1 MSYEG
6 NTPELNPGEMN
17 ESGQELNMAEPAEL
31 KPSGTKKRPRRKKGV
46 PLALT
51 IFLCLL
57 LFAAGSLFG
66 GTYLSRANSRD
77 TGLNGNNIID
87 KLSAL
92 RMIIDGYFLDE
103 YDEKKLEEG
112 IYSGY
117 MSALGDPY
125 SQYYTEEEYRQLMEE
140 DSGEYRGIGVTVT
153 KNQENNYTE
162 IMAVNKGDPAYNA
175 GIKTGD
181 FIMKVNGKDTSVMSL
196 SEVVTEIKTSEDP
209 VVLVIYQAGK
219 EMEVSVEKSTISI
232 NSVSFEM
239 RKNNIGYISVSQFI
253 DNTDDQFME
262 AVQDLEKQGMKG
274 LILDLRDN
282 GGGLLNACVNM
293 VSQIIPEGD
302 LIVYTQDKNGNR
314 QDYTSNEAATLDV
327 PIVVLANSNTASAS
341 EIMTGCLKD
350 YGLATV
356 LGTKTYGKGIVQSIL
371 PLSDGSAVKLTVSAY
386 YTPKGV
392 NIHKKGIEPDIEME
406 MTDEEWKEARD
417 DLSKD
422 KQIKKAE
429 EILLK
434 AETGKK

>member
-6 NTPELNPGEMN
+6 NTPEMHTGEMN
-17 ESGQELNMAEPAEL
+17 ESVQEMDRISPAAG
-31 KPSGTKKRPRRKKGV
+31 KPSGTKKRPRKKKGV

-57 LFAAGSLFG
+57 LFAAGSLLG
-66 GTYLSRANSRD
+66 GAYFSRANTRD
-77 TGLNGNNIID
+77 SGIDGNAVID
-87 KLSAL
+87 KLATL

-112 IYSGY
+112 IYTGY
-117 MSALGDPY
+117 MNALGDPY

-153 KNQENNYTE
+153 KNKDNNYTE

-181 FIMKVNGKDTSVMSL
+181 FIMKVNGKDTSTMSL
-196 SEVVTEIKTSEDP
+196 SEVVTEIKTSADP
-209 VVLVIYQAGK
+209 VVLVIYQDGN

-232 NSVSFEM
+232 NSVSHEM
-239 RKNNIGYISVSQFI
+239 KENNIGYISISQFI
-253 DNTDDQFME
+253 DNTDEQFLE

-282 GGGLLNACVNM
+282 GGGLLNACVNL
-293 VSQIIPEGD
+293 VSQIIPQGD

-314 QDYTSNEAATLDV
+314 QDYNSNEYGTLDL
-327 PIVVLANSNTASAS
+327 PIVVLVNSNTASAS
-341 EIMTGCLKD
+341 EILTGCLKD

-386 YTPKGV
+386 YTPNGT
-392 NIHKKGIEPDIEME
+392 NIHKKGIEPDIEMKI
-406 MTDEEWKEARD
+406 TDEEWKEARD
-417 DLSKD
+417 DPSKD
-422 KQIKKAE
+422 RQIKKAE
-429 EILLK
+429 EILLD